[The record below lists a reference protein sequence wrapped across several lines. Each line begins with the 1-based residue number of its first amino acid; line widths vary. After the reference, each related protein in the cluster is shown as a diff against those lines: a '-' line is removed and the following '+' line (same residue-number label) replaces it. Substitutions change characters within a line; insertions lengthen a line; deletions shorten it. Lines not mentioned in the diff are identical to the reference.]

1 MTAVATGIVEAAKI
15 DFYIFAFQDINFTSS
30 KRIIFSFL
38 ACWSFIE
45 IAKPVDALRR
55 LVVAQSDIIQEQR
68 LNVFIFAQ
76 SAIYAALQKIKILF
90 RNYTRFQ
97 DFGNAFARVDRFA

>member
-1 MTAVATGIVEAAKI
+1 MTAVAAGIVKAAKI

-30 KRIIFSFL
+30 EGIVFSFL

-68 LNVFIFAQ
+68 FNVFVFAE
-76 SAIYAALQKIKILF
+76 SAIYAALQKVKIFF
-90 RNYTRFQ
+90 RNYTSFE
-97 DFGNAFARVDRFA
+97 DFRNALARVDRFA